1 MRRQDTIRRR
11 SLHGFTLVE
20 LLVVIAIIGIL
31 IALLLPAVQAARE
44 SARRAQCSN
53 NLKQIGLG
61 MHGHADS
68 RQAFP
73 PVCTLPISTG
83 DQTEQQAINGY
94 LTPLKYA
101 PHIGLLGTAPQ
112 TKHSVFAFI
121 LPWLEQKNAYDAYQ
135 FKYEWD
141 DVRNRLAVRN
151 HIPIL
156 ICPTAPSAPDRKI
169 FDGNPDDHYTTDYAV
184 MAFITEDFRL
194 GMVPKHVAERGRGRW
209 GAMLRPNEDMP
220 LTQVV
225 DGLSNTVL
233 VSEDG
238 GRPEEYDVSGKNGDT
253 YASGGCWANWDNF
266 LYQHHRCT
274 GNRLGMGQQVFNCTN
289 NNEIYSFHTGGC
301 NFLFC
306 DGSIHF
312 VPSNASPE
320 VFVSLLTCNG
330 GDIADGNAF
339 K

>member
-1 MRRQDTIRRR
+1 MRKLSVRAA
-11 SLHGFTLVE
+11 FTLVE

-44 SARRAQCSN
+44 SARRAQCTN
-53 NLKQIGLG
+53 NLKQVGLG
-61 MHGHADS
+61 MHGHADA

-73 PVCTLPISTG
+73 PVCTIPISPA
-83 DQTEQQAINGY
+83 DQTGQLSINGY
-94 LTPLKYA
+94 LTPLRYA
-101 PHIGLLGTAPQ
+101 PHIGLLGSAAQ

-156 ICPTAPSAPDRKI
+156 ICPTAPSAPDRQI

-184 MAFITEDFRL
+184 LAFISEDFRAT
-194 GMVPKHVAERGRGRW
+194 MVPKIVKNRGVGRW

-220 LTQVV
+220 LSQVV
-225 DGLSNTVL
+225 DGLSNTIL

-238 GRPEEYDVSGKNGDT
+238 GRPEEYNVTGKSGES
-253 YASGGCWANWDNF
+253 YVSGGCWANWDNY
-266 LYQHHRCT
+266 LWQHYRCE
-274 GNRLGMGQQVFNCTN
+274 GRRLNVGKQVFNCSN
-289 NNEIYSFHTGGC
+289 NNEIYSFHTNGS
-301 NFLFC
+301 NFCFA
-306 DGSIHF
+306 DGSVHF
-312 VPSNASPE
+312 VPQTIDPDA
-320 VFVSLLTCNG
+320 FVSLLTCNG
-330 GDIADGNAF
+330 GDMAAVDTF
-339 K
+339 